1 MPQSIGEALLGLNAG
16 VFSVHAISGDA
27 DHFSINDAGRDCALA
42 AFQIHGAPEHI
53 SAE

>member
-16 VFSVHAISGDA
+16 VFSVQA
-27 DHFSINDAGRDCALA
+27 INDAGRDCALA